1 MKKVSASLLL
11 AAALSYPPA
20 VHAQADLGN
29 IVTGIA
35 ETLLA
40 QEADR
45 RAFATAQRR
54 NTVPA
59 YRDYLRA
66 YPSGAFRIEAEKALV
81 SLGFSTQPTDPV
93 PDGSQ
98 ASPIAV
104 EASLGL
110 GRERRKTIQSQLTS
124 LGYSTGVADGLW
136 GNNTR
141 QAIAKWQ
148 TANKF
153 TANGYFTAPQVALI
167 ARQAGA
173 QVAPTPG
180 SASVADDPVEE
191 RLLYLSRTE
200 RREVQRMLTRLGY
213 STKGIDGAFGA
224 NTRRALAAWQRDEGL
239 RASGYL
245 TADQL
250 RALRRDTGF

>member
-11 AAALSYPPA
+11 AAALFYPPTA
-20 VHAQADLGN
+20 HAQADLGT

-35 ETLLA
+35 ESLIS
-40 QEADR
+40 QETDR
-45 RAFATAQRR
+45 RAFANAQRL
-54 NTVPA
+54 NTVSA
-59 YRDYLRA
+59 YRDYLRN
-66 YPSGAFRIEAEKALV
+66 YPTGVFRVDAEKALAK
-81 SLGFSTQPTDPV
+81 LGAPTKPVDPV
-93 PDGSQ
+93 PDGGKS
-98 ASPIAV
+98 SPAAI

-110 GRERRKTIQSQLTS
+110 GRESRKTIQKQLTS

-148 TANKF
+148 TANKL
-153 TANGYFTAPQVALI
+153 TANGYFTAPQISLI
-167 ARQAGA
+167 SRQAGV
-173 QVAPTPG
+173 QVPPAPESTYG
-180 SASVADDPVEE
+180 ADDPVEE
-191 RLLYLSRTE
+191 RLLYLTYNE

-213 STKGIDGAFGA
+213 NTRGVDGAFGG